1 MARQERPQ
9 LIIVGASAYSR
20 ALDFAR
26 FRAIADE
33 VGAFLMV
40 DIAHVAEQALEAIGI
55 TVNKNIVPGDE
66 VKPSVTSGIRI
77 GSAACTSRGMGVDEF
92 REIGDIILAMLGGVR
107 SGALDSRTERSI
119 REGIGEL
126 TKRFKLPY

>member
-1 MARQERPQ
+1 MARQERPR
-9 LIIVGASAYSR
+9 LIIVGASVYSR

-26 FRAIADE
+26 FIDLRPWGL
-33 VGAFLMV
+33 VGN
-40 DIAHVAEQALEAIGI
+40 VAEQALEAIGI

-66 VKPSVTSGIRI
+66 VKPSITSGIRI
-77 GSAACTSRGMGVDEF
+77 GSAACTSRGMGVDEI
-92 REIGDIILAMLGGVR
+92 REIGDMILAMLGGVR

-119 REGIGEL
+119 REGIGDL